1 MHLNNIII
9 KEYEDSFEQAV
20 IDVILPIQT
29 EEFSIPIT
37 IDQQPDLKNVRSFYC
52 KGKGNFWIALHNEEV
67 IGTVAL
73 IDIGNNEV
81 ALRKMFVKKE
91 FRGKEF
97 AVAQQLMNIVF
108 DWCTERKVQSIYLG
122 TIEPFKAAQKFYE
135 KNGFE
140 NVNVETLPES
150 FPRMAVDNIFYRYIF
165 AT

>member
-1 MHLNNIII
+1 LTIRQFVEGDEQHII
-9 KEYEDSFEQAV
+9 DL
-20 IDVILPIQT
+20 ILPIQT

-37 IDQQPDLKNVRSFYC
+37 IDQQPDLKNIGSFYC
-52 KGKGNFWIALHNEEV
+52 KANGNFWIALHNEEV

-97 AVAQQLMNIVF
+97 AVAQQLMDIVF
-108 DWCTERKVQSIYLG
+108 DWCSERKIQSIYLG
-122 TIEPFKAAQKFYE
+122 TIEPFKAAQRFYE

-140 NVNVETLPES
+140 TVNVENLPES
-150 FPRMAVDNIFYRYIF
+150 FPRMAVDNIFYRYTF
-165 AT
+165 TA